1 MEEPCDSNRS
11 PRRFRFSRCQALL
24 DTSACA
30 NALRLF
36 PLELSTWAFRRYF
49 EP

>member
-1 MEEPCDSNRS
+1 MTRKSLG
-11 PRRFRFSRCQALL
+11 RFRFSRCQALL